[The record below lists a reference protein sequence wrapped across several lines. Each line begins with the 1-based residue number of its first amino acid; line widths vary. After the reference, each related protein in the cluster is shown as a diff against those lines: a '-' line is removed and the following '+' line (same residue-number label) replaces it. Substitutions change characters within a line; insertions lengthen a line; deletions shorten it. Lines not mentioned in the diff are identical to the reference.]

1 LPTSCLGDTG
11 RCDLRVRHRKPGNA
25 RTEMTRRP
33 AVQIRPFRIFVIA
46 ELVDGEKYAAV
57 SDSEV
62 DCDLG
67 NGMKSRGLTS
77 GDPCCRGSTKYTY
90 SVTPVTWLATGAA
103 FSDSPQATRHYNG
116 LDLVLEA
123 RSSSCFS
130 EPTAQIRDENGQCV
144 RGPGE
149 DSTGAGAERELG
161 FDPQPKAELAQGEYK
176 GAREVLARH
185 VHTAEP
191 RGGPGGC

>member
-1 LPTSCLGDTG
+1 
-11 RCDLRVRHRKPGNA
+11 
-25 RTEMTRRP
+25 MTRRP

-116 LDLVLEA
+116 LDLE
-123 RSSSCFS
+123 F
-130 EPTAQIRDENGQCV
+130 
-144 RGPGE
+144 
-149 DSTGAGAERELG
+149 GASKRQLS
-161 FDPQPKAELAQGEYK
+161 L
-176 GAREVLARH
+176 
-185 VHTAEP
+185 
-191 RGGPGGC
+191 

>member
-1 LPTSCLGDTG
+1 
-11 RCDLRVRHRKPGNA
+11 
-25 RTEMTRRP
+25 M
-33 AVQIRPFRIFVIA
+33 
-46 ELVDGEKYAAV
+46 DGEKYAAV

-67 NGMKSRGLTS
+67 NGVKSRELTS

-116 LDLVLEA
+116 LGSRLGASKPNELA
-123 RSSSCFS
+123 GRNRSTLTGEITS
-130 EPTAQIRDENGQCV
+130 
-144 RGPGE
+144 PGE

>member
-1 LPTSCLGDTG
+1 LQTSYLEDTG

-67 NGMKSRGLTS
+67 NGVKSREPTS
-77 GDPCCRGSTKYTY
+77 GDPCCRGSMKYAY

-103 FSDSPQATRHYNG
+103 FSDSPHSAGH
-116 LDLVLEA
+116 EA
-123 RSSSCFS
+123 LLQSTMGSS
-130 EPTAQIRDENGQCV
+130 PDW
-144 RGPGE
+144 
-149 DSTGAGAERELG
+149 
-161 FDPQPKAELAQGEYK
+161 
-176 GAREVLARH
+176 
-185 VHTAEP
+185 EP
-191 RGGPGGC
+191 RSAKPNEPALRAPDSKSQAFAKNPELHVASGLPAAACGLWSVV

>member
-67 NGMKSRGLTS
+67 NGVKSRELTS

-116 LDLVLEA
+116 LDLVLEP
-123 RSSSCFS
+123 RSDSCLYA
-130 EPTAQIRDENGQCV
+130 PTGCLEDEKPMKRTV
-144 RGPGE
+144 RSG
-149 DSTGAGAERELG
+149 
-161 FDPQPKAELAQGEYK
+161 
-176 GAREVLARH
+176 
-185 VHTAEP
+185 P
-191 RGGPGGC
+191 RGGLHGSWRGAGVGL